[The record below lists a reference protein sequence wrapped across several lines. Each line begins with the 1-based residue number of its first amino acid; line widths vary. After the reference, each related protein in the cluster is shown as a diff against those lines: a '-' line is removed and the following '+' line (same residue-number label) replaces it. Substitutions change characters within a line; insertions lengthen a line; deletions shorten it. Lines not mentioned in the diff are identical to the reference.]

1 MANAVARCGPR
12 ALVALALAG
21 LSCGLTHHD
30 STVTQDFTV
39 GGGAPNAVT
48 FDASSITTAVSAA
61 AGDLTKLSSVT
72 LQSAHLSATD
82 TGDLSFV
89 SGATLTISASGFP
102 DLQLATLPAAPS
114 AGQTDVALTVNSAD
128 LRGYLAAGA
137 ALKAALAF
145 SPQPVAA
152 RGLRLTLVVRGSL

>member
-1 MANAVARCGPR
+1 MANAVARSR
-12 ALVALALAG
+12 AVAFVAAALALA
-21 LSCGLTHHD
+21 SCGLTHHD
-30 STVTQDFTV
+30 STVTQDFTA

-48 FDASSITTAVSAA
+48 FNGSSITSAVSAS
-61 AGDLTKLSSVT
+61 AGDLSKLSSVT

-89 SGATLTISASGFP
+89 SGATLTLSATGFQ

-114 AGQTDVALTVNSAD
+114 AGQTDVALTVSSAD

-137 ALKAALAF
+137 SLKAALTY